1 MTKYLFIND
10 YIEGEKYFSTFVK
23 ILFLVIIYFLGL
35 MNLSSLFP
43 RKYEPE
49 HLYMQNGTI
58 RLIYIFAFLLDF
70 IIVVAI
76 ALRYYPLFSSG
87 VKKKLKILSIA
98 LYVIS
103 IFFIHFEIYYGSTF
117 YYGEIRDKQGI
128 ISFNNLGYIGSFII
142 CLYLGAILFF
152 SKIKKFTLKVIYF
165 ISIFL
170 FDFILHFIFYDIVKA
185 PWKLYFN

>member
-1 MTKYLFIND
+1 MWHY
-10 YIEGEKYFSTFVK
+10 EFS
-23 ILFLVIIYFLGL
+23 FLI
-35 MNLSSLFP
+35 SP
-43 RKYEPE
+43 KYEPE

-70 IIVVAI
+70 IIVVII
-76 ALRYYPLFSSG
+76 ALQYYPSFSLRT
-87 VKKKLKILSIA
+87 KKSLKILTVVLCLIT
-98 LYVIS
+98 
-103 IFFIHFEIYYGSTF
+103 IFFIHFEVYYGSTF

-142 CLYLGAILFF
+142 YLYLGAILYF

-170 FDFILHFIFYDIVKA
+170 FDFILHLFFYNIVKA